1 MDAGIILPLILLVIA
16 LPALLLGLFFSKNIL
31 GIGPNSFL
39 SGLFSIFRYDP
50 DKPWNPLPYT
60 KAFMENC
67 IEALPDSLII
77 GTGALAL
84 LLQNF
89 PMFILL
95 LTMMEVLLIRLGIG
109 SALAYSVPSLV
120 YGNERCRT
128 GIRTPILETLI
139 AKLSSSADVIFPSG
153 TLFIFG
159 TILSYVSLTTYYN
172 YDVLKDLGP
181 QWEARAW
188 IGPILSILALV
199 FYGLY
204 RVVNS
209 CESLGLVSVTIFLS
223 MFVGFLLV
231 YQNASV
237 FGPEAVNLLGL
248 PYLDSRLEKG
258 SPLYVCS
265 NATTAPTS

>member
-16 LPALLLGLFFSKNIL
+16 LPALLMGLFFSKNII
-31 GIGPNSFL
+31 GIGEKSFL
-39 SGLFSIFRYDP
+39 GGLFSIFRFDP

-67 IEALPDSLII
+67 IHALPDSLII
-77 GTGALAL
+77 GTGILAL

-89 PMFILL
+89 PLFILL
-95 LTMMEVLLIRLGIG
+95 LTMMEIILIRLGLG
-109 SALAYSVPSLV
+109 SAIAYSMPSLA

-128 GIRTPILETLI
+128 GIRTPILETLL
-139 AKLSSSADVIFPSG
+139 AKLSSASEVIFPSG

-159 TILSYVSLTTYYN
+159 AILSYVSLTTYYN
-172 YDVLKDLGP
+172 YDVLKDLGS

-188 IGPILSILALV
+188 IGPALSMMTLV

-204 RVVNS
+204 RLVTG
-209 CESLGLVSVTIFLS
+209 CESMGMIAVTLFLS
-223 MFVGFLLV
+223 IFVGGLLV
-231 YQNASV
+231 YQNAAF

-258 SPLYVCS
+258 STLFVCS
-265 NATTAPTS
+265 NPQA

>member
-1 MDAGIILPLILLVIA
+1 MDTGIILPLILLVIA

-31 GIGPNSFL
+31 GLGQASFL
-39 SGLFSIFRYDP
+39 SGIFSLFRYDP

-89 PMFILL
+89 PLMVLL
-95 LTMMEVLLIRLGIG
+95 FTMMEIILIRLGLG
-109 SALAYSVPSLV
+109 SAIAYAMPGLS
-120 YGNERCRT
+120 YGSEKCRT
-128 GIRTPILETLI
+128 GIRTPILETII
-139 AKLSSSADVIFPSG
+139 AKLSSSSDVIFPSG
-153 TLFIFG
+153 TLFIFSS
-159 TILSYVSLTTYYN
+159 ILSYVSLTTYYN
-172 YDVLKDLGP
+172 YDVLKDLGS

-188 IGPILSILALV
+188 IGPILSILAIV

-204 RVVNS
+204 RAVNS
-209 CESLGLVSVTIFLS
+209 CESMGFITVTIFLS
-223 MFVGFLLV
+223 LLVGAILV
-231 YQNASV
+231 YQNATL
-237 FGPEAVNLLGL
+237 FGSEGVNLLGL

-258 SPLYVCS
+258 SPLYVCANPS
-265 NATTAPTS
+265 A